1 MVDGVAGGS
10 CKQHVVKGEEDFFSL
25 LSFKKVLRLQDEVEE
40 EELLYLSPLEFR
52 ELLLI
57 MDE

>member
-25 LSFKKVLRLQDEVEE
+25 LSFKKVLRLQDEE